1 MTPPRHARPLA
12 RQLIVPVVGLLLA
25 CVLVSVAASAWLG
38 ARRSRTEARAAQER
52 LAAALR
58 EARFPLS
65 QPILDTLA
73 RLTGSDFV
81 VWNATERA
89 AGLATVPAEIL
100 GRTDVAAVA
109 AAAGG
114 TALVAGAPHRVGV
127 VRLEGVRP
135 ETVLVLTPVPGL
147 ARTLAD
153 ALWPEL
159 AVAALMLAVLVP
171 LGLRLAGRLA
181 ARIAAVERHVG
192 TIAAGEFG
200 HTLGADDA
208 ASDDEIGRLA
218 AGVDRMSR
226 TLAGL
231 RDTLIAGERQR
242 LLGQLAAGFA
252 HELRNAVT
260 GAKLAIGLHRRRCP
274 AAAGPGAAAAGPDR
288 PDDSLDVAARQLD
301 VLEEEV
307 RGLLAL
313 GRPDESR
320 PVRLAV
326 ADLFG
331 EVRDLTA
338 PRCDHA
344 GVRLECAPSAA
355 AVVGRREALRAALV
369 NLALNGID
377 AAGRDGTVRLSA
389 AEHDGRVSLAV
400 EDTGPGPP
408 ESIRDTI
415 HEPFVTGKPE
425 GIGLVLAVARAV
437 AESHGG
443 ALAWDRTG
451 GLTRFTISL
460 PAAEAP

>member
-1 MTPPRHARPLA
+1 MTTPRHSPSLA
-12 RQLIVPVVGLLLA
+12 RQLIAPVVGLLLA
-25 CVLVSVAASAWLG
+25 GVIASVAASSWLA
-38 ARRSRTEARAAQER
+38 ARRSLAEAAAARQR
-52 LAAALR
+52 LADALAT
-58 EARFPLS
+58 ARFPLS
-65 QPILDTLA
+65 QLILDTLA
-73 RLTGSDFV
+73 RLTGSEFV
-81 VWNATERA
+81 VWNPADRA
-89 AGLATVPAEIL
+89 AGPATLSAAALA
-100 GRTDVAAVA
+100 RTDFAAVA
-109 AAAGG
+109 AAGGG
-114 TALVAGAPHRVGV
+114 TGV
-127 VRLEGVRP
+127 VDGATHHIGIVRLAGVRP

-153 ALWPEL
+153 ALWPE
-159 AVAALMLAVLVP
+159 AAIAAAMLAVLVP
-171 LGLRLAGRLA
+171 LGLATARRLA
-181 ARIAAVERHVG
+181 ARIGAVERHVAR
-192 TIAAGEFG
+192 IAAGEFG
-200 HTLGADDA
+200 HTLGPEA
-208 ASDDEIGRLA
+208 AATDEIGRLA

-231 RDTLIAGERQR
+231 RDSLVAGERQR

-260 GAKLAIGLHRRRCP
+260 GAKLAIGLHRRRCR
-274 AAAGPGAAAAGPDR
+274 GAADRDR

-313 GRPDESR
+313 GRPDESP
-320 PVRLAV
+320 PVRV
-326 ADLFG
+326 EIADLFG

-344 GVRLECAPSAA
+344 GVRLECGPATA

-389 AEHDGRVSLAV
+389 VEHDGRVDLVV

-408 ESIRDTI
+408 ERIRDTI

-425 GIGLVLAVARAV
+425 GIGLGLAVATAV
-437 AESHGG
+437 AGAHGG
-443 ALAWDRTG
+443 TLAWRRVG
-451 GLTRFTISL
+451 GLTRFALSL
-460 PAAEAP
+460 PAGAAS

>member
-1 MTPPRHARPLA
+1 MTSPRHARPLA

-25 CVLVSVAASAWLG
+25 GVLASVAASAWLG
-38 ARRSRTEARAAQER
+38 TRRSRAEARAAQER

-73 RLTGSDFV
+73 RLTGSEFA
-81 VWNATERA
+81 VWSPANRA
-89 AGLATVPAEIL
+89 VGLSTLPPEVI

-114 TALVAGAPHRVGV
+114 TALVSGTPHRVGV

-147 ARTLAD
+147 VSTVAD

-159 AVAALMLAVLVP
+159 AVAAAMLAGLVP

-181 ARIAAVERHVG
+181 ARIGAVERNVG
-192 TIAAGEFG
+192 RIAAGEFG
-200 HTLGADDA
+200 HTFGADD

-218 AGVDRMSR
+218 AGVDHMSR

-231 RDTLIAGERQR
+231 RDSLVAGERQR

-274 AAAGPGAAAAGPDR
+274 AAAAGQDR

-320 PVRLAV
+320 PVRV
-326 ADLFG
+326 EIADLFR
-331 EVRDLTA
+331 EVRDLTG

-344 GVRLECAPSAA
+344 GVRFECVPAA
-355 AVVGRREALRAALV
+355 GAVVGRREALRAALV

-389 AEHDGRVSLAV
+389 AEHDGRVSLVV

-408 ESIRDTI
+408 EHIRDTL

-425 GIGLVLAVARAV
+425 GIGLGLAVAGAV
-437 AESHGG
+437 AEAHGG
-443 ALAWDRTG
+443 ALAWDRAV
-451 GLTRFTISL
+451 GLTRFTLSL
-460 PAAEAP
+460 PAGEPP